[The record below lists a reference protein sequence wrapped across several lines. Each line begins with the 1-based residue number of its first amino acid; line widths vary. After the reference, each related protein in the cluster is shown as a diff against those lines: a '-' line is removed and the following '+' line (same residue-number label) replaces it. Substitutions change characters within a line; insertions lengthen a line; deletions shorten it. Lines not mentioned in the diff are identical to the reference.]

1 MPDVIENDRFIF
13 IFSTQFK
20 KNSKVMALA
29 NLVNR
34 NVSIVRS
41 GLKFYRVYKFF

>member
-1 MPDVIENDRFIF
+1 MIDL
-13 IFSTQFK
+13 FSFFLHNLK